1 MSNKTQKEYSPMKIS
16 LLGNVSEIT
25 MGSDSSLNNDGMSGM
40 GMYIDRG
47 NDEVSRD

>member
-25 MGSDSSLNNDGMSGM
+25 MGSDSSLNPTRYVRNGKCTLT
-40 GMYIDRG
+40 
-47 NDEVSRD
+47 EVTTK